1 MGFARDRSD
10 ACWTDLA
17 DKDAARAYRAMHRPI
32 AALADAFLC
41 LCFRLKPVEGMDEKA
56 IERLVADLD
65 SDNFAVRE
73 QATKK
78 LRKLSELAEPACRKA
93 LASRPTLEMSR
104 RLRALLDEVS
114 QRQWHLT
121 PEILRQVRAVEVLER
136 ISRRGRESCSK
147 RCPGARRRRV

>member
-1 MGFARDRSD
+1 MRR
-10 ACWTDLA
+10 L
-17 DKDAARAYRAMHRPI
+17 I
-32 AALADAFLC
+32 AAPADAFLC
-41 LCFRLKPVEGMDEKA
+41 LRFRLKPVEGMDEKA

-78 LRKLSELAEPACRKA
+78 LRKLGELAEPACRKA

-114 QRQWHLT
+114 QRQWPLT

-136 ISRRGRESCSK
+136 IGT
-147 RCPGARRRRV
+147 PGARELLEALSRGAFDL